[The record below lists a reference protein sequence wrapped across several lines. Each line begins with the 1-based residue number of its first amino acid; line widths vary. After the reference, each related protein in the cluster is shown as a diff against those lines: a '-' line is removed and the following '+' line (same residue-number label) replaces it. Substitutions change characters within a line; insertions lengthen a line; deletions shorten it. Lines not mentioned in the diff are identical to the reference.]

1 MFPPPAVMPDIL
13 LCSLTAIAKGS
24 IANINR
30 CGDRGQPCWVD
41 LCSLEG
47 FDVAFLIRISGVGFM
62 YNNGIHLI
70 KTSHNPYLGE
80 HQKGNASL
88 FYQRLGKHLLKAMQC
103 LSHYVSHEVY
113 SRPS

>member
-30 CGDRGQPCWVD
+30 CGDRGQPCWVE

-47 FDVAFLIRISGVGFM
+47 FDVAFFD
-62 YNNGIHLI
+62 NNVIHLR
-70 KTSHNPYLGE
+70 KTSQSPYLGE
-80 HQKGNASL
+80 HQKGNSSL
-88 FYQRLGKHLLKAMQC
+88 FYQRLEKHLIKGVQC